1 MAVDAPA
8 HGAPAHDAPA
18 ADHPDRA
25 ARSRRYGPVRLLAER
40 GPGRRVGDQRVAG
53 VDSPVFRHRLLPALL
68 IVPEVAVVAVF
79 FIWPSAQAL
88 LEAFRQSNAFGLGAR
103 FSGLANFTAALQ
115 GGYLQAVEVTA
126 AFTAVTTVVS
136 MAISLL
142 LAVQVE
148 RTGRLKPLYRMLFMW
163 TYAVPGAIGG
173 ALWLFLFEP
182 GVGPG
187 ARLLAALGVHWNFAL
202 SGPQAFA
209 LVTALTI
216 WQQSAYN
223 FVFFSAGL
231 QAVPDPVVEAATLD
245 GAGPVTRFWRV
256 VFPLLGPTV
265 VFVAVSDVLAALFSS
280 FAVIDVVS
288 QGGPGGATTTLVFKL
303 YRDGFQNGDVGLA
316 GAESMLLFVLAGA
329 LLVVQFRVFNRR
341 VHYR

>member
-8 HGAPAHDAPA
+8 RPAPRSGLPAVPWRSVRRGAGRPQAEVDA
-18 ADHPDRA
+18 
-25 ARSRRYGPVRLLAER
+25 
-40 GPGRRVGDQRVAG
+40 
-53 VDSPVFRHRLLPALL
+53 PVFRHRLLPFAL
-68 IVPEVAVVAVF
+68 IVPEVAVVGVF
-79 FIWPSAQAL
+79 FIWPSAKAL
-88 LEAFRQSNAFGLGAR
+88 LEAFSQSNAFGLGQR
-103 FSGLANFTAALQ
+103 FSGLANFTSALH
-115 GGYLQAVEVTA
+115 GGYLQALEVTA
-126 AFTAVTTVVS
+126 AFTAVTTAVS
-136 MAISLL
+136 MGLSLL

-148 RTGRLKPLYRMLFMW
+148 QTGRLRTLYRTLFIW

-182 GVGPG
+182 GIGPG
-187 ARLLAALGVHWNFAL
+187 ARLMVALGVHWNFAL
-202 SGPQAFA
+202 SGTQAFA
-209 LVTALTI
+209 LVAALTI

-231 QAVPDPVVEAATLD
+231 QAVPESVVEAAVLD
-245 GAGPVTRFWRV
+245 GAGAVTRFWRV

-265 VFVAVSDVLAALFSS
+265 VFVVVSDVLAALFGS

-288 QGGPGGATTTLVFKL
+288 QGGPGGATTTLVYML

>member
-8 HGAPAHDAPA
+8 P
-18 ADHPDRA
+18 
-25 ARSRRYGPVRLLAER
+25 PVRRTEPRVVAVRRDRRPRAE
-40 GPGRRVGDQRVAG
+40 VEA
-53 VDSPVFRHRLLPALL
+53 PVFRHRLLPAAL
-68 IVPEVAVVAVF
+68 IVPEVAVVGVF
-79 FIWPSAQAL
+79 FIWPSAKAL
-88 LEAFRQSNAFGLGAR
+88 LEAFSQSNAFGLGQR
-103 FSGLANFTAALQ
+103 FSGLANFTSVLR

-126 AFTAVTTVVS
+126 AFTAVTTAVS
-136 MAISLL
+136 MALSLL

-148 RTGRLKPLYRMLFMW
+148 QTGRMRSLYRTLFIW

-182 GVGPG
+182 GIGPG
-187 ARLLAALGVHWNFAL
+187 ARLMAALGVHWNFAL
-202 SGPQAFA
+202 SGAQAFA
-209 LVTALTI
+209 LVAALTI

-231 QAVPDPVVEAATLD
+231 QAIPEAVVEAAVLD
-245 GAGPVTRFWRV
+245 GAGPLTRFWRV

-265 VFVAVSDVLAALFSS
+265 VFVVVSDVLAALFGS

-288 QGGPGGATTTLVFKL
+288 QGGPGGATTTLVYML

>member
-1 MAVDAPA
+1 MP
-8 HGAPAHDAPA
+8 
-18 ADHPDRA
+18 
-25 ARSRRYGPVRLLAER
+25 
-40 GPGRRVGDQRVAG
+40 
-53 VDSPVFRHRLLPALL
+53 PVFKHRLLPAAL
-68 IVPEVAVVAVF
+68 ILPEVVVVVIF
-79 FIWPSAQAL
+79 FIWPSGKAL

-103 FSGLANFTAALQ
+103 FSGLANFGSALH

-126 AFTAVTTVVS
+126 TFTAITTLVS
-136 MAISLL
+136 MGISLF

-148 RTGRLKPLYRMLFMW
+148 STGRLRPVYRTLFIW
-163 TYAVPGAIGG
+163 TYAVPGAIGA

-182 GVGPG
+182 KVGPG
-187 ARLLAALGVHWNFAL
+187 ARALEALGVHWNFAL
-202 SGPQAFA
+202 SGTQAFA
-209 LVTALTI
+209 LVCALTI

-231 QAVPDPVVEAATLD
+231 QSIPDAVVEAATMD
-245 GAGPVTRFWRV
+245 GAGPVTRFWKV

-265 VFVAVSDVLAALFSS
+265 LFVTVSDVLAALFGS
-280 FAVIDVVS
+280 FAVIDVIS
-288 QGGPGGATTTLVFKL
+288 QGGPGGSTTTLVYML

-329 LLVVQFRVFNRR
+329 LLVVQFKVFNRR